1 MSCSC
6 AKSHVTE
13 YRYVLVLLIY
23 SYPTGLKFK
32 FRLHAIPF
40 DLDRFLVCHAQTN
53 EILFFIAFNILYLFT
68 ALTQYQT
75 QCHQVKTQT

>member
-6 AKSHVTE
+6 AKSHVTD
-13 YRYVLVLLIY
+13 YVLVLLIY

-32 FRLHAIPF
+32 FRLNAISF

-53 EILFFIAFNILYLFT
+53 KILFFIAFSILYLFT
-68 ALTQYQT
+68 ALTQNQT
-75 QCHQVKTQT
+75 QCNQVQTQT